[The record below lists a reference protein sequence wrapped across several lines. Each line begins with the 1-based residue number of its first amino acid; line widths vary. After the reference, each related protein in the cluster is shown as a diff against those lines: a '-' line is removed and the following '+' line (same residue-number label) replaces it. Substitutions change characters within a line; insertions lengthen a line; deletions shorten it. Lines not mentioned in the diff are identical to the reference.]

1 MKVPEYAL
9 ERLLQEV
16 KSKQDDT
23 STRSQDLFM
32 DLYESMTCDYITKLT
47 VASVFFSH
55 AILGLLYSGR
65 LITTTRGLGSK
76 YAHVVVQKYNF
87 VQFKIILEF
96 ILEIACD

>member
-47 VASVFFSH
+47 VASVFFLMQSLGCS
-55 AILGLLYSGR
+55 ILVG

-87 VQFKIILEF
+87 VQFKIIVEF